1 MKNILQTDI
10 KSNSRF
16 VVITGLSGSGKST
29 VLKVLEDMG
38 FYAVDNLPVE
48 LLSSF
53 VKLPLEHVVEPFK
66 AAMVMDVR
74 ARGFVNNFPSI
85 LKNLAAQGFCLEVLF
100 LEASNQVLLRRYSE
114 TRRQHPLAKGQ
125 ETIDEVI
132 RRERKMLA
140 HIRQQSTQIID
151 TSRFSIQ
158 QLKDEVHSLFKR
170 MAPPAKLQLNLLTF
184 GYKNGL
190 PAEADL
196 VMDVRFLANPFYVE
210 KLRELDGRDE
220 RVVNFIFQQTIA
232 RDFLA
237 RFKDLLELI
246 IPEYQRQGKSQIT
259 VAVGCTGGRHRS
271 VAVAHWLA
279 ENLANE
285 NRRVTLRHRDIQLG

>member
-1 MKNILQTDI
+1 MKDILQTDI

-74 ARGFVNNFPSI
+74 ARGFVENFPAT
-85 LKNLAAQGFCLEVLF
+85 LKDLAAQGFCLEVLF
-100 LEASNQVLLRRYSE
+100 LEASNDVLLRRYSE
-114 TRRQHPLAKGQ
+114 TRRQHPLAK
-125 ETIDEVI
+125 DEASMEEVV

-140 HIRQQSTQIID
+140 EIRRQSTQIID
-151 TSRFSIQ
+151 TSGFSIH
-158 QLKDEVHSLFKR
+158 QLRDEVHSLFKR

-196 VMDVRFLANPFYVE
+196 VIDVRFLANPFYVE
-210 KLRELDGRDE
+210 KLRELDGRNN

-232 RDFLA
+232 IDFLA
-237 RFKDLLELI
+237 RLKDLLELI

-259 VAVGCTGGRHRS
+259 VAIGCTGGRHRS

-279 ENLANE
+279 ENLENE

>member
-1 MKNILQTDI
+1 MKDILQTDI

-74 ARGFVNNFPSI
+74 ARGFVENFPAT
-85 LKNLAAQGFCLEVLF
+85 LKDLAAQGFCLEVLF
-100 LEASNQVLLRRYSE
+100 LEASNDVLLRRYSE
-114 TRRQHPLAKGQ
+114 TRRQHPLAK
-125 ETIDEVI
+125 DEASMEEVV

-140 HIRQQSTQIID
+140 EIRRQSTQIID
-151 TSRFSIQ
+151 TSGFSIH
-158 QLKDEVHSLFKR
+158 QLRDEVHSLFKR

-196 VMDVRFLANPFYVE
+196 VIDVRFLANPFYVE
-210 KLRELDGRDE
+210 KLRELDGLNN

-232 RDFLA
+232 IDFLA
-237 RFKDLLELI
+237 RLKDLLELI

-259 VAVGCTGGRHRS
+259 VAIGCTGGRHRS

-279 ENLANE
+279 ENLGNE

>member
-1 MKNILQTDI
+1 M
-10 KSNSRF
+10 
-16 VVITGLSGSGKST
+16 VITGLSGSGKST

-74 ARGFVNNFPSI
+74 ARGFVENFPAT
-85 LKNLAAQGFCLEVLF
+85 LKDLAAQGFCLEVLF
-100 LEASNQVLLRRYSE
+100 LEASNDVLLRRYSE
-114 TRRQHPLAKGQ
+114 TRRQHPLAK
-125 ETIDEVI
+125 DEASMEEVV

-140 HIRQQSTQIID
+140 EIRRQSTQIID
-151 TSRFSIQ
+151 TSGFSIH
-158 QLKDEVHSLFKR
+158 QLRDEVHSLFKR

-196 VMDVRFLANPFYVE
+196 VIDVRFLANPFYVE
-210 KLRELDGRDE
+210 KLRELDGRNN

-232 RDFLA
+232 IDFLA
-237 RFKDLLELI
+237 RLKDLLELI

-259 VAVGCTGGRHRS
+259 VAIGCTGGRHRS

-279 ENLANE
+279 ENLENE